1 MTRRVVLGRIRL
13 SLPAGARLDPRAL
26 AAAIGRAVAAEPVAS
41 CDRLRAVADPPGRG
55 ETATAAARR
64 IGRAVA
70 EGGGGA
76 G

>member
-1 MTRRVVLGRIRL
+1 MTRRVALGRICL
-13 SLPAGARLDPRAL
+13 SLPAGARLDARAL
-26 AAAIGRAVAAEPVAS
+26 ADAIGRALVAGPVAS

-70 EGGGGA
+70 KGGGGA